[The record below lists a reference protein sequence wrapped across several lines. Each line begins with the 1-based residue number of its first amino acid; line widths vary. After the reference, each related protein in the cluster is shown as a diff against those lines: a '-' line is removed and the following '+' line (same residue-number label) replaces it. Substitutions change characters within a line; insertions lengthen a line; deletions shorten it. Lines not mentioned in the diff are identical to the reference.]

1 MTSFIY
7 KQLKRG
13 IIMDWL
19 YGLGALLLGGTS
31 ILFYVEQIFI
41 ISLITFVLAILF
53 VYLFEIS

>member
-1 MTSFIY
+1 
-7 KQLKRG
+7 
-13 IIMDWL
+13 MDWL